1 MAKTEENKTL
11 DDIFEEFT
19 KEHYKD
25 FHKAYQAHKD
35 FSSEDNMN
43 ELFNDLFS
51 PAQDEM
57 YQTIKAELDNSFQSD
72 RDKIHGKKKE
82 IRKAVAAGLKK
93 YFEKVQP
100 SVLKRIEE
108 MEMDEDE
115 MYETLTGLYDRHTG
129 ALTQEGQKKGIVPIR
144 ALEDITKKKKAT
156 VGFLKKQLYIQKP
169 QHAQAAL
176 NYLVNQHWQTHF
188 GKYHGPTLAAN
199 MKKELEKE
207 GYEIEDK
214 PQYMLQDVADVHAI
228 HKALD
233 TGQWGEQ
240 GPNQYGLKKKKKED
254 KKAA

>member
-11 DDIFEEFT
+11 DDIFEDFT
-19 KEHYKD
+19 KKHFKD
-25 FHKAYQAHKD
+25 FHEAYQAHKEFTEIENLD
-35 FSSEDNMN
+35 EMFNN
-43 ELFNDLFS
+43 LFA

-57 YQTIKAELDNSFQSD
+57 YQTIKAELDNSFESD
-72 RDKIHGKKKE
+72 RDKIYGKKKE
-82 IRKAVAAGLKK
+82 IRKAVTAGLKK

-100 SVLKRIEE
+100 SILKKIEE

-115 MYETLTGLYDRHTG
+115 MYETLAGLYDQHTG
-129 ALTQEGQKKGIVPIR
+129 AMTQEGQKKGIVPIR
-144 ALEDITKKKKAT
+144 NLEVMARKKGIS
-156 VGFLKKQLYIQKP
+156 VGTLKKQLYSQKP
-169 QHAQAAL
+169 RHAQAAVD
-176 NYLVNQHWQTHF
+176 YLVDKHWETHF

-233 TGQWGEQ
+233 SGQWGEQ
-240 GPNQYGLKKKKKED
+240 GPKQYGLKKKEK